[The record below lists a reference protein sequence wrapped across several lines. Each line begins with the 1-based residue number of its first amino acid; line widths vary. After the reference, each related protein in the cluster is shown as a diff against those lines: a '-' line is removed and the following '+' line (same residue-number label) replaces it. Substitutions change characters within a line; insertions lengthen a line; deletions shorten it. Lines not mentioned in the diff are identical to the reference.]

1 MNKVANELQ
10 NFFRYGTVVQKFII
24 VNVTVF
30 IAINIISLILF
41 LSQSGLNAANAILPW
56 LAVPANLIE
65 LAYHPWTLI
74 TYMFTHKGL
83 FHIFFNMLLL
93 YWGGLIFVEYL
104 GTRKLV
110 ATYFLGGI
118 AGAIMYILAFNFLP
132 VFSSYAIQSRAIGA
146 SASVLAIFIAI
157 ATYLPNYT
165 VNLMFFGPTRL
176 KYIALIMVL
185 IDLLSIEGGNAGG
198 HIAHLGGAL
207 YGFVF
212 SKQLQ
217 KGNDIGAWFNKL
229 LDAIATLNKPKSKL
243 KVAHKN
249 IKSIKQNK
257 AEKNKAEIQK
267 QIDAILDKISQSGYD
282 SLSKEE
288 KELLF
293 NYSKDL

>member
-1 MNKVANELQ
+1 MNKVVNDLQ

-24 VNVTVF
+24 VNAAVF
-30 IAINIISLILF
+30 IVVNIISLILF

-56 LAVPANLIE
+56 LAVPADLKE
-65 LAYHPWTLI
+65 LAYHPWTII

-93 YWGGLIFVEYL
+93 YWGGLIFLEYL

-118 AGAIMYILAFNFLP
+118 AGAIMYILIFNLLP
-132 VFSSYAIQSRAIGA
+132 VFSGFAIQSRAIGA

-176 KYIALIMVL
+176 KYIALVMVL

-217 KGNDIGAWFNKL
+217 KGNDIGNWFNKL
-229 LDAIATLNKPKSKL
+229 LDALANLNKPKSKL

-249 IKSIKQNK
+249 VHTNKQNK

-267 QIDAILDKISQSGYD
+267 RIDAILDKISQSGYD

-293 NYSKDL
+293 NYSKDV

>member
-1 MNKVANELQ
+1 MNKVVNDLQ
-10 NFFRYGTVVQKFII
+10 NFFRYGTAVQKLII
-24 VNVTVF
+24 INATVF
-30 IAINIISLILF
+30 IVINLIGLILF
-41 LSQSGLNAANAILPW
+41 LSQSAYNAYNTILPW
-56 LAVPANLIE
+56 LALPAYLSV
-65 LAYHPWTLI
+65 LAFRPWTIL
-74 TYMFTHKGL
+74 TYMFTHKNL

-93 YWGGLIFVEYL
+93 YWGGQIFIEYL

-110 ATYFLGGI
+110 STYFLGGI
-118 AGAIMYILAFNFLP
+118 TGALMYIAIFNLLP
-132 VFSSYAIQSRAIGA
+132 VFSNYIIQSRAIGA
-146 SASVLAIFIAI
+146 SASVLAVFIAI

-176 KYIALIMVL
+176 KYIALIMVI

-207 YGFVF
+207 YGFIY

-217 KGNDIGAWFNKL
+217 KGSDIGNWFNRMIETAGK
-229 LDAIATLNKPKSKL
+229 LNKPKTKL

-249 IKSIKQNK
+249 T
-257 AEKNKAEIQK
+257 KNKLNTPPVKNKEEIQK
-267 QIDAILDKISQSGYD
+267 RIDAILDKISQSGYD

-293 NYSKDL
+293 NYSKEL

>member
-1 MNKVANELQ
+1 MNKIANDLK
-10 NFFRYGTVVQKFII
+10 NFFKYGTVVQKFII
-24 VNVTVF
+24 VNAAVF
-30 IAINIISLILF
+30 IVVNIISLILF
-41 LSQSGLNAANAILPW
+41 LSQSGFNAANAILPW
-56 LAVPANLIE
+56 LAVPANLKE

-93 YWGGLIFVEYL
+93 YWGGLIFLEYL

-118 AGAIMYILAFNFLP
+118 AGAIMYIAVFNLLP
-132 VFSSYAIQSRAIGA
+132 VFSDYAIQSRAIGA

-176 KYIALIMVL
+176 KYIAIVMVL
-185 IDLLSIEGGNAGG
+185 IDLLSIENGNAGG
-198 HIAHLGGAL
+198 HIAHIGGAL
-207 YGFVF
+207 YGFIF

-217 KGNDIGAWFNKL
+217 KGRDIGNWFNKL
-229 LDAIATLNKPKSKL
+229 LDNLANLNKPKSKL
-243 KVAHKN
+243 KVAHK
-249 IKSIKQNK
+249 SVQNTQQTK
-257 AEKNKAEIQK
+257 KDKAEIQK
-267 QIDAILDKISQSGYD
+267 RIDAILDKISQSGYE

-288 KELLF
+288 KEMLF
-293 NYSKDL
+293 NYSKDV